1 VDIAKLFELQ
11 KLDVNLEKA
20 RRKLLQLKQT
30 LGESEEVAAA
40 RAEVRSTEAE
50 LHRWHAAQKDA
61 ELGSQSLAGNIAAK
75 ETELMSGRVTHPKE
89 LESLQ
94 ANVDSL
100 RRQRSAL
107 EDSGVE
113 ALVQVETLSKQLA
126 AQQASLAKVEE
137 KWKSGQSELIQE
149 ENRYKRIYAQIQQQ
163 RDAAAQGLP
172 AADLAFYEQL
182 RSRKA
187 GIAVAPLKNSECGV
201 CHIQVPTG
209 VASALRSRKDE
220 AVLCP
225 SCGRVLFSA

>member
-1 VDIAKLFELQ
+1 MDIAKLFELQ
-11 KLDVNLEKA
+11 KLDMNIEKA
-20 RRKLLQLKQT
+20 RRKLLQLKQA

-40 RAEVRSTEAE
+40 RSDVRSTEAE

-61 ELGSQSLAGNIAAK
+61 ELGSQSLAEQIAAK

-94 ANVDSL
+94 ANVESL
-100 RRQRSAL
+100 QRQRSAL

-113 ALVQVETLSKQLA
+113 AFVQVETLTKQLA
-126 AQQASLAKVEE
+126 TQQATLTKVEGS
-137 KWKSGQSELIQE
+137 WKSGQSELIQE
-149 ENRYKRIYAQIQQQ
+149 ENRYKRIYAQIMQQ
-163 RDAAAQGLP
+163 RDAAAQSLP

-182 RSRKA
+182 RTRKG
-187 GIAVAPLKNSECGV
+187 GIAIAPLANSECGV

-220 AVLCP
+220 AVYCP
-225 SCGRVLFSA
+225 SCGRVLYSS